1 MNSIVVSRSF
11 HIADNTECNREVGTF
26 HQGKLQLQGVVH
38 AVGIVDKDILL
49 CNAVLT
55 EFHDF

>member
-1 MNSIVVSRSF
+1 MGAIHYYEKERVF
-11 HIADNTECNREVGTF
+11 
-26 HQGKLQLQGVVH
+26 KLDTPHTSYLI
-38 AVGIVDKDILL
+38 GIVDEDILL